1 VTPSFDALAGTYMTS
16 AESLGL
22 CIAVSLVAVLYPLL
36 PRQARG
42 QLRQPVLLLALH
54 LGTLVAARALPE
66 GAGAEKPLSLLSLT
80 FLLASIGRSSVLL
93 VLDVVLGRRMV
104 RPLPRIIRDLTQG
117 IVYVVVL
124 LLALRSAG
132 VEPGSLLT
140 TSALLTAV
148 IALSLQE
155 TLGNMVAGLAI
166 QVQHP
171 FDVDDWIQFDSEPKH
186 IGRVIEINW
195 RATKIITL
203 DEVEVVIPNATLAK
217 AAITNFTKPTL
228 SSRRS
233 LYVQVPAHVPPHVVH
248 RVILDALT
256 GSFGVLRE
264 PSPSVVTNALVDPNG
279 NIEYWVRF
287 FTDQFHKRDGVDG
300 TARDRIWYAL
310 SRAGISLG
318 LPNRSVRLLETVS
331 AAAETE
337 ARLKKHEEALR
348 QVDFLGVLSDEQ
360 RRMLATQSEI
370 RFYIEGEVIVHQGD
384 QSAQMFIVDSGEVAV
399 ERKRNGPSGNLELA
413 RLGQGKFFGEM
424 ALMTGEPRAAT
435 VRALDT
441 TSLIAIDHRAF
452 RSVLESAPDLATL
465 ISRVIAERQA
475 VLAGRDAV
483 SDDGPVSV
491 EERSSLLL
499 GRIRKFFAL

>member
-1 VTPSFDALAGTYMTS
+1 MTS

-22 CIAVSLVAVLYPLL
+22 AIAVALIAVLYPLL
-36 PRQARG
+36 PRKARG
-42 QLRQPVLLLALH
+42 LLKQPVLLLVLH
-54 LGTLVAARALPE
+54 LVTLVSVRALPE

-80 FLLASIGRSSVLL
+80 FLLASIGRSTVLL
-93 VLDVVLGRRMV
+93 VLDVALGRRMV

-117 IVYVVVL
+117 VVYVVVL

-171 FDVDDWIQFDSEPKH
+171 FDVDDWIQFDAEPKH

-217 AAITNFTKPTL
+217 AAITNFTKPTMA
-228 SSRRS
+228 SRRS
-233 LYVQVPAHVPPHVVH
+233 LYVQAPANVPPHVVQ
-248 RVILDALT
+248 RVILDALP
-256 GSFGVLRE
+256 GSFGVLGD
-264 PSPSVVTNALVDPNG
+264 PAPSVVTNALVDPNG

-287 FTDQFHKRDGVDG
+287 FTDQFHRRDGVDG
-300 TARDRIWYAL
+300 TARDRIWYAM
-310 SRAGISLG
+310 SRAGIPLG

-331 AAAETE
+331 AATETE
-337 ARLKKHEEALR
+337 ARDRKHEEALR
-348 QVDFLGVLSDEQ
+348 QVDFLSVLSDDQ
-360 RRMLATQSEI
+360 RKKLAAKSEI
-370 RFYIEGEVIVHQGD
+370 RFYIEGETVVRQGD

-399 ERKRNGPSGNLELA
+399 ERARSAHSNNVELA
-413 RLGQGKFFGEM
+413 RLGAGKFFGEM

-435 VRALDT
+435 VRAMST

-452 RSVLESAPDLATL
+452 RSVLESAPDLAHL

-475 VLAGRDAV
+475 ALSGRDAAV
-483 SDDGPVSV
+483 DEGPVSV